1 LETENR
7 PKLKLVTVETQPLD
21 GDQTRVILRTSD
33 GDMEG
38 MFHSAEGNG
47 GVIWVSGALGGFDG
61 PSFGIFTVLSHELV
75 SEGISSLR
83 LNYRFPGEFDECVLD
98 VLVAVDFLQQNRAA
112 NIALVGHSFGGAV
125 AIQAGTMSHEVKT
138 VVGLSSQ
145 TYGAHQVSK
154 LSPRPLLLIHGSRDR
169 NLPALCSQHIYE
181 WAREPKELV
190 IYQGSGHFL
199 RECRDELHDLLKDW
213 LIAKLR

>member
-1 LETENR
+1 MLRLTSV
-7 PKLKLVTVETQPLD
+7 KSQPLD
-21 GDQTRVILRTSD
+21 GGLVRVILRTSD

-38 MFHSAEGNG
+38 IFHPAEGNG

-83 LNYRFPGEFDECVLD
+83 LNYRFPGDFDKCVLD
-98 VLVAVDFLQQNRAA
+98 MLVAVSFLQQQGAS
-112 NIALVGHSFGGAV
+112 NIALAGHSFGGAV
-125 AIQAGTMSHEVKT
+125 VIQAGTMSPQVKA

-145 TYGAHQVSK
+145 TFGAHRVSE
-154 LSPRPLLLIHGSRDR
+154 LAPIPLLLIHGSRDR
-169 NLPALCSQHIYE
+169 NLPALCSQNIYE

-190 IYQGSGHFL
+190 IYNGSGHFL
-199 RECRDELHDLLKDW
+199 RECRDELHNLLKSW
-213 LIAKLR
+213 LVDKLGQDKASV